1 MVCLLPISGLYRL
14 RFDVVQPPRTE
25 RTSEKPNAIPRGA
38 LRLRR
43 LRRTSEE
50 LRRGEDVSD
59 DRGYSVAD
67 HLLKI
72 DEGSPGVPMPVGQPS
87 ELRKATAARR
97 RRQKENYAKTHES
110 ESSSGVKPRS
120 NLDEPREHSMR
131 CGGVLCR

>member
-1 MVCLLPISGLYRL
+1 MPSREE
-14 RFDVVQPPRTE
+14 RFDFDDY
-25 RTSEKPNAIPRGA
+25 AA
-38 LRLRR
+38 RLKNYAAGK
-43 LRRTSEE
+43 T
-50 LRRGEDVSD
+50 D